1 MSEVKK
7 RRRNREREEALKRS
21 DQCIYCGEKADSVDH
36 FPPRS
41 FFREGQWP
49 KNYAFPACMAC
60 NNGKGEDE
68 QVIGKFLKM
77 QNLDPVK
84 DPDFQKFV
92 DGVRMSRPD
101 LFEKI
106 KVIEGEEAKRALRE
120 LAGNDESAAKLAID
134 GAKVIDFPA
143 SLNNFLTNFSGWLG
157 RSLYFQH
164 VGRIHLGE
172 VFTRIFT
179 LQAFERPELRRSLDL
194 HIQRPTIARGKDLS
208 KQFYYRYLVM
218 DRTFSGFIWFG
229 NPQFIFSIVASQN
242 PTVLELNRQFERGG
256 FCIRIPPVKKKGH
269 EGC

>member
-1 MSEVKK
+1 M
-7 RRRNREREEALKRS
+7 KRS

-49 KNYAFPACMAC
+49 KNYAFPACKAC

-68 QVIGKFLKM
+68 QVIGMVLKM

-92 DGVRMSRPD
+92 DGVRKSRPD

-106 KVIEGEEAKRALRE
+106 KVIEGVEAKRARRE
-120 LAGNDESAAKLAID
+120 LVGDNELAAKLAVD
-134 GAKVIDFPA
+134 GYKVLDFQEV
-143 SLNNFLTNFSGWLG
+143 LNDLLTDFSGWLG

-164 VGRIHLGE
+164 VDKIHLGE
-172 VFTRIFT
+172 VFVRIFT
-179 LQAFERPELRRSLDL
+179 PQAFERPELKRSLSL
-194 HIQRPTIARGKDLS
+194 HAYRPTIARGKDLS
-208 KQFYYRYLVM
+208 DQFCYRYLTVKE
-218 DRTFSGFIWFG
+218 TFSSFVWFG

-242 PTVLELNRQFERGG
+242 SAVLEQSRQLERDG
-256 FCIRIPPVKKKGH
+256 FCVRIPPVKKG
-269 EGC
+269 